1 MILEAVISAV
11 LSLVVQQAQL
21 SSTEHQVKRLPAPPK
36 PIAAYEVT
44 IERVGQ

>member
-11 LSLVVQQAQL
+11 LSIVVQQAQL
-21 SSTEHQVKRLPAPPK
+21 PSAEHQVKRLPAPPK

-44 IERVGQ
+44 VKRD